1 MELFTNPSAIEI
13 FYEAVNFLRGPKAM
27 DNLYAVIM
35 AGGSGTRFWPLSREA
50 MPKQLLR
57 IDGGESLIQQTISR
71 VRPLIQPDH
80 IHIVT
85 NKSQAEQIK
94 YQVPEL
100 NKDNFIIE
108 PAAKNTAAA
117 IGLAAVYLNHHN
129 VDSVMGILPADH
141 VVKNNEQF
149 LETMKFAFA
158 VAGEGYLVT
167 IGIKPVRPETGYGY
181 IHAGEPLDQLC
192 HVGDEENEI
201 CHPELVSGSQ
211 TMQGQEIPKQVRDDR
226 KDDRVIA
233 YSSENTGVFHVD
245 RFTEK
250 PDVDTAKKYVADGHY
265 FWNSGMFVW
274 KTSVIINEIERHM
287 PSLGAGLKEIK
298 SAIGSSD
305 ESSVINRVFA
315 GLESVSIDYG
325 IMEKSDKVVVIQADL
340 GWSDVGSWTALDDIS
355 PRDARGNVITGNV
368 VDVESRDSI
377 IYASNR
383 LVATAGLNDMVV
395 VDTEDATLVC
405 HKDKAQDVKKIVEE
419 LKRRGAEEHL
429 THRTVIR
436 PWGSY
441 TLLEKGDRYKIKRIA
456 VNPGARLSF
465 QMHYHRSEH
474 WVVVSGTAKVRRGEE
489 EFFVNPNEST
499 YIPMETK
506 HRLENPGRIPLQII
520 EVQ

>member
-1 MELFTNPSAIEI
+1 MNQKSNNTYI
-13 FYEAVNFLRGPKAM
+13 
-27 DNLYAVIM
+27 VIM

-57 IDGGESLIQQTISR
+57 IDGEETLIQQTIIR
-71 VRPLIQPDH
+71 VRPLIPTDH

-85 NKSQAEQIK
+85 NKSQADQIR

-100 NKDNFIIE
+100 NRDNFIIE

-129 VDSVMGILPADH
+129 TDSVMGILPADH
-141 VVKNNEQF
+141 VVKNKDAF
-149 LETMKFAFA
+149 LDTMKCAFTA
-158 VAGEGYLVT
+158 AREGYLIT

-181 IHAGEPLDQLC
+181 IQAGEALNPHPHLNPL
-192 HVGDEENEI
+192 
-201 CHPELVSGSQ
+201 PEGE
-211 TMQGQEIPKQVRDDR
+211 EIPLPLKGR
-226 KDDRVIA
+226 DRVGMGF
-233 YSSENTGVFHVD
+233 SSETPGIFHVD

-250 PDVDTAKKYVADGHY
+250 PDIETAKKYVSDGHY
-265 FWNSGMFVW
+265 YWNSGMFVW
-274 KTSVIINEIERHM
+274 KTSVILDEIERHM
-287 PSLGAGLKEIK
+287 PSLAKGLKEIK

-305 ESSVINRVFA
+305 EASVISKVFA

-325 IMEKSDKVVVIQADL
+325 IMEKSDKVVVIPADL

-355 PRDARGNVITGNV
+355 PKDARGNVIAGNV
-368 VDVESRDSI
+368 VDVESRNTI

-405 HKDKAQDVKKIVEE
+405 HKDRAQDVKKIVDE
-419 LKRRGAEEHL
+419 LKKRGAEEHL

-441 TLLEKGDRYKIKRIA
+441 TLLEKGDRYKIKRIE

-506 HRLENPGRIPLQII
+506 HRLENPGRIPLQMI
-520 EVQ
+520 EVQNGEYLEEDDIVRFDDAYGRE

>member
-1 MELFTNPSAIEI
+1 MENAYI
-13 FYEAVNFLRGPKAM
+13 
-27 DNLYAVIM
+27 VIM

-57 IDGGESLIQQTISR
+57 IDGEETLIQQTIIR
-71 VRPLIQPDH
+71 VRPLIPTDH

-85 NKSQAEQIK
+85 NKSQADQIR

-100 NKDNFIIE
+100 NRDNFIIE

-141 VVKNNEQF
+141 VIKNKEAF
-149 LETMKFAFA
+149 LDTMECAFTT
-158 VAGEGYLVT
+158 AGEGYLVT

-181 IHAGEPLDQLC
+181 IHAGERINSSIPPLEKGGKGGFETGG
-192 HVGDEENEI
+192 VGLSD
-201 CHPELVSGSQ
+201 
-211 TMQGQEIPKQVRDDR
+211 
-226 KDDRVIA
+226 
-233 YSSENTGVFHVD
+233 VFHVD

-250 PDVDTAKKYVADGHY
+250 PDIDTAKKYVADGHY

-274 KTSVIINEIERHM
+274 KTSVIISEIERHM
-287 PSLGAGLKEIK
+287 PSLGAGLKEIR

-305 ESSVINRVFA
+305 ESSVISRVFA

-355 PRDARGNVITGNV
+355 SKDARGNVIAGNV
-368 VDVESRDSI
+368 VDIESRNSI

-383 LVATAGLNDMVV
+383 LVATAGLKDMVV

-405 HKDKAQDVKKIVEE
+405 HKDRAQDVKKIVDE
-419 LKRRGAEEHL
+419 LKKRGAEEHL

-441 TLLEKGDRYKIKRIA
+441 TLLEKGDRYKIKRIE

-474 WVVVSGTAKVRRGEE
+474 WVVVSGTAKVRRGED

-520 EVQ
+520 EVQNGEYLEEDDIVRFDDAYGRE

>member
-1 MELFTNPSAIEI
+1 
-13 FYEAVNFLRGPKAM
+13 
-27 DNLYAVIM
+27 M

-50 MPKQLLR
+50 MTKQLLR
-57 IDGGESLIQQTISR
+57 IDGGESLIQQTIKR
-71 VRPLIQPDH
+71 VRPLIPSDH

-85 NKSQAEQIK
+85 NKSQSEQIK
-94 YQVPEL
+94 YQVAEL
-100 NKDNFIIE
+100 GKDNFIIE

-117 IGLAAVYLNHHN
+117 VGLAAVYLNYQN
-129 VDSVMGILPADH
+129 PDSVMGILPADH
-141 VVKNNEQF
+141 VVKNKEQF
-149 LETMKFAFA
+149 LETMKCAFA
-158 VAGEGYLVT
+158 AAVEGQLVT
-167 IGIKPVRPETGYGY
+167 IGIKPLRPETGYGY
-181 IHAGEPLDQLC
+181 IHAGEPLNPPIPPL
-192 HVGDEENEI
+192 EKTEI
-201 CHPELVSGSQ
+201 
-211 TMQGQEIPKQVRDDR
+211 
-226 KDDRVIA
+226 
-233 YSSENTGVFHVD
+233 FHVD

-250 PDVDTAKKYVADGHY
+250 PDIETAKTYVADGHY

-274 KTSVIINEIERHM
+274 KTSVILDEIERHM
-287 PSLGAGLKEIK
+287 PLLGAGLKEIK

-305 ESSVINRVFA
+305 ESSVVSKVFA

-325 IMEKSDKVVVIQADL
+325 IMEKSDKVVVIPADL

-355 PRDARGNVITGNV
+355 TKDARGNVIAGNV

-383 LVATAGLNDMVV
+383 LVATVGLNDMVV

-419 LKRRGAEEHL
+419 LRRRGAEEHL
-429 THRTVIR
+429 THRTAIR

-441 TLLEKGDRYKIKRIA
+441 TLLEKGDRFKIKRIV

-474 WVVVSGTAKVRRGEE
+474 WVVVSGTAKVIRGED

-499 YIPMETK
+499 YIPMEAK

-520 EVQ
+520 EVQNGEYLEEDDIVRLDDVYGRER

>member
-1 MELFTNPSAIEI
+1 MENAYI
-13 FYEAVNFLRGPKAM
+13 
-27 DNLYAVIM
+27 VIM

-57 IDGGESLIQQTISR
+57 IDGEETLIQQTIIR
-71 VRPLIQPDH
+71 VRPLIPTDH

-85 NKSQAEQIK
+85 NKSQADQIR

-100 NKDNFIIE
+100 NRDNFIIE
-108 PAAKNTAAA
+108 RAAKNTAAA

-141 VVKNNEQF
+141 VIKNKEAF
-149 LETMKFAFA
+149 LDTMECAFTT
-158 VAGEGYLVT
+158 AGEGYLVT

-181 IHAGEPLDQLC
+181 IHAGERINSSIPPLEKGGKGGFETGG
-192 HVGDEENEI
+192 VGLSD
-201 CHPELVSGSQ
+201 
-211 TMQGQEIPKQVRDDR
+211 
-226 KDDRVIA
+226 
-233 YSSENTGVFHVD
+233 VFHVD

-250 PDVDTAKKYVADGHY
+250 PDIDTAKKYVADGHY

-274 KTSVIINEIERHM
+274 KTSVIISEIERHM
-287 PSLGAGLKEIK
+287 PSLGAGLKEIR

-305 ESSVINRVFA
+305 ESSVISRVFA

-355 PRDARGNVITGNV
+355 SKDARGNVIAGNV
-368 VDVESRDSI
+368 VDIESRNSI

-383 LVATAGLNDMVV
+383 LVATAGLKDMVV

-405 HKDKAQDVKKIVEE
+405 HKDRAQDVKKIVDE
-419 LKRRGAEEHL
+419 LKKRGAEEHL

-441 TLLEKGDRYKIKRIA
+441 TLLEKGDRYKIKRIE

-474 WVVVSGTAKVRRGEE
+474 WVVVSGTAKVRRGED

-520 EVQ
+520 EVQNGEYLEEDDIVRFDDAYGRE

>member
-1 MELFTNPSAIEI
+1 MNNAYI
-13 FYEAVNFLRGPKAM
+13 
-27 DNLYAVIM
+27 VIM

-71 VRPLIQPDH
+71 VRPFIQSDH

-85 NKSQAEQIK
+85 NKSQSEQIK
-94 YQVPEL
+94 YQVAEL
-100 NKDNFIIE
+100 GKENFIIE

-117 IGLAAVYLNHHN
+117 VGLAAVYLNHQN
-129 VDSVMGILPADH
+129 ADSVMGILPADH
-141 VVKNNEQF
+141 VVKNKEQF
-149 LETMKFAFA
+149 LATMRFAFNA
-158 VAGEGYLVT
+158 AAEGCLVT
-167 IGIKPVRPETGYGY
+167 IGIRPGRPETGYGY
-181 IHAGEPLDQLC
+181 IHAGDQMSRP
-192 HVGDEENEI
+192 D
-201 CHPELVSGSQ
+201 
-211 TMQGQEIPKQVRDDR
+211 
-226 KDDRVIA
+226 A
-233 YSSENTGVFHVD
+233 ASSNDTAGIFHVD

-250 PDVDTAKKYVADGHY
+250 PDIDTAKKYVAEGNY

-274 KTSVIINEIERHM
+274 KTSVILDEIERYM
-287 PSLGAGLKEIK
+287 PSLGEGLKKIK
-298 SAIGSSD
+298 SAIGQSD
-305 ESSVINRVFA
+305 ESTVIGKVFS

-325 IMEKSDKVVVIQADL
+325 IMEKSDKVVVIPADL

-355 PRDARGNVITGNV
+355 AKDARGNVISGNV
-368 VDVESRDSI
+368 VDLESRDSI

-383 LVATAGLNDMVV
+383 LVATAGLTDMVV

-405 HKDKAQDVKKIVEE
+405 HKDKAQDVKKIVDE

-441 TLLEKGDRYKIKRIA
+441 TLLEKSDRFKIKRIV

-520 EVQ
+520 EVQNGEYLEEDDIVRFDDAYGRE

>member
-1 MELFTNPSAIEI
+1 MSRVI
-13 FYEAVNFLRGPKAM
+13 M
-27 DNLYAVIM
+27 DNAYIVIM

-57 IDGGESLIQQTISR
+57 FDGEETLIQQTIAR
-71 VRPLIQPDH
+71 VRPLIPSDH

-85 NKSQAEQIK
+85 NKSQAEQIR

-100 NKDNFIIE
+100 NKNNFIIE

-117 IGLAAVYLNHHN
+117 IGLAAVYLNYFN
-129 VDSVMGILPADH
+129 ADSVMGILPADH
-141 VVKNNEQF
+141 VVKNKEQF
-149 LETMKFAFA
+149 LDTMKCAFN
-158 VAGEGYLVT
+158 VAREGYLVT

-181 IHAGEPLDQLC
+181 IQAGEPLSTPPLNPLPQGEGRYEGTIANPPPLT
-192 HVGDEENEI
+192 GGGAGEGERRTS
-201 CHPELVSGSQ
+201 SGE
-211 TMQGQEIPKQVRDDR
+211 TRGIF
-226 KDDRVIA
+226 
-233 YSSENTGVFHVD
+233 YVD
-245 RFTEK
+245 RFAEK
-250 PDVDTAKKYVADGHY
+250 PDIDTAKKYVADGHY

-274 KTSVIINEIERHM
+274 KTSVVIDEIERHM
-287 PSLGAGLKEIK
+287 PLLGEGLNEIR

-305 ESSVINRVFA
+305 EASVISKVFA
-315 GLESVSIDYG
+315 GLEPVSIDYG
-325 IMEKSDKVVVIQADL
+325 IMEKSDKVVVIPADL
-340 GWSDVGSWTALDDIS
+340 GWSDVGSWTALDDITAK
-355 PRDARGNVITGNV
+355 DARGNVIAGNV

-405 HKDKAQDVKKIVEE
+405 HKDRAQDVKKIVEE

-429 THRTVIR
+429 IHRTVIR

-441 TLLEKGDRYKIKRIA
+441 TLLEKGDRYKIKRIV

-474 WVVVSGTAKVRRGEE
+474 WVVVSGSAKVRRGEE

-520 EVQ
+520 EVQNGEYLEEDDIVRFQDEYGRE

>member
-1 MELFTNPSAIEI
+1 
-13 FYEAVNFLRGPKAM
+13 M
-27 DNLYAVIM
+27 DNAYIVIM

-57 IDGGESLIQQTISR
+57 IDGEETLIQQTIAR
-71 VRPLIQPDH
+71 VRPLIPSDH

-85 NKSQAEQIK
+85 NKSQAEQIR

-100 NKDNFIIE
+100 NKNNFIIE

-129 VDSVMGILPADH
+129 IDSVMGILPADH
-141 VVKNNEQF
+141 VVKNKEKF
-149 LETMKFAFA
+149 LETLESAFA
-158 VAGEGYLVT
+158 AARDGYLVT
-167 IGIKPVRPETGYGY
+167 IGIRPSRPETGYGY
-181 IHAGEPLDQLC
+181 IQAGEPLNPL
-192 HVGDEENEI
+192 
-201 CHPELVSGSQ
+201 
-211 TMQGQEIPKQVRDDR
+211 
-226 KDDRVIA
+226 
-233 YSSENTGVFHVD
+233 TGIFHVD

-250 PDVDTAKKYVADGHY
+250 PDIDTAKKYVADGHY

-274 KTSVIINEIERHM
+274 KTSVILDEIGRHM
-287 PSLGAGLKEIK
+287 PLLGEGLKEIK
-298 SAIGSSD
+298 TAIGKDD
-305 ESSVINRVFA
+305 EVSVIKSVFSK
-315 GLESVSIDYG
+315 LDPVSIDYG
-325 IMEKSDKVVVIQADL
+325 IMEKSDKVVVIPADL
-340 GWSDVGSWTALDDIS
+340 GWSDVGSWTALDDITA
-355 PRDARGNVITGNV
+355 RDSRGNVIAGNV

-383 LVATAGLNDMVV
+383 LVATIGLNDMVV

-405 HKDKAQDVKKIVEE
+405 HKDRAQDVKKIVEE
-419 LKRRGAEEHL
+419 LKKRGSEEHL

-474 WVVVSGTAKVRRGEE
+474 WVVVSGTAKVMRGEE

-499 YIPMETK
+499 YIPMETR
-506 HRLENPGRIPLQII
+506 HRLENPGKIPLQII
-520 EVQ
+520 EVQNGEYLEEDDIVRFQDEYGRE

>member
-1 MELFTNPSAIEI
+1 
-13 FYEAVNFLRGPKAM
+13 M
-27 DNLYAVIM
+27 DNAYIVIM

-57 IDGGESLIQQTISR
+57 IDGGKSLIQHTIAR
-71 VRPLIQPDH
+71 VRPFIQSDH

-117 IGLAAVYLNHHN
+117 VGLAAVYLNKKDA
-129 VDSVMGILPADH
+129 DSVMGILPADH
-141 VVKNNEQF
+141 VIKNDERF
-149 LETMKFAFA
+149 LETMKGAFSA
-158 VAGEGYLVT
+158 AEKGYLVT
-167 IGIKPVRPETGYGY
+167 IGIKPVRPETAYGY
-181 IHAGEPLDQLC
+181 IHAGESSDLD
-192 HVGDEENEI
+192 EK
-201 CHPELVSGSQ
+201 SG
-211 TMQGQEIPKQVRDDR
+211 IF
-226 KDDRVIA
+226 
-233 YSSENTGVFHVD
+233 NVD
-245 RFTEK
+245 RFAEK
-250 PDVDTAKKYVADGHY
+250 PDIETAKQYVADGHF

-274 KTSVIINEIERHM
+274 KTSVIISEIERHM
-287 PSLGAGLKEIK
+287 PLLGEGLKEIK
-298 SAIGSSD
+298 SSIGSSD
-305 ESSVINRVFA
+305 ETLVVNRIFE

-325 IMEKSDKVVVIQADL
+325 VMEKSDKVVVIPADL
-340 GWSDVGSWTALDDIS
+340 GWSDVGSWTAIDDIS
-355 PRDARGNVITGNV
+355 AKDERGNVIVGNV

-383 LVATAGLNDMVV
+383 LVATAGLSDLVV

-405 HKDKAQDVKKIVEE
+405 HKDRAQDVKKIVEE

-429 THRTVIR
+429 THRTVTR

-441 TLLEKGDRYKIKRIA
+441 TLLEKGDRYKIKRIV

-489 EFFVNPNEST
+489 EYFVNPNEST

-506 HRLENPGRIPLQII
+506 HRLENPGRIQLQII
-520 EVQ
+520 EVQNGEYLEEDDIVRFDDAYGRE

>member
-1 MELFTNPSAIEI
+1 MTEGWDFQVT
-13 FYEAVNFLRGPKAM
+13 M
-27 DNLYAVIM
+27 DNTYIVIM

-57 IDGGESLIQQTISR
+57 IDGEETLIQQTIAR
-71 VRPLIQPDH
+71 VRPLIPTDH

-85 NKSQAEQIK
+85 NKSQADQIR

-100 NKDNFIIE
+100 NRNNFIIE

-129 VDSVMGILPADH
+129 ADSVMGILPADH
-141 VVKNNEQF
+141 VVKNREQF
-149 LETMKFAFA
+149 LDTMKCAFTA
-158 VAGEGYLVT
+158 AREGYLVT

-181 IHAGEPLDQLC
+181 IHAGGLLNP
-192 HVGDEENEI
+192 
-201 CHPELVSGSQ
+201 S
-211 TMQGQEIPKQVRDDR
+211 
-226 KDDRVIA
+226 
-233 YSSENTGVFHVD
+233 TGIFYVD

-250 PDVDTAKKYVADGHY
+250 PDIDTAKKYVADGHY

-274 KTSVIINEIERHM
+274 KTSVILDEIGCHM
-287 PSLGAGLKEIK
+287 PLLSSGLKEIRA
-298 SAIGSSD
+298 AIGSSD

-355 PRDARGNVITGNV
+355 PRDARGNVIAGNV

-405 HKDKAQDVKKIVEE
+405 HKDRAQDVKKIVDE
-419 LKRRGAEEHL
+419 LKKRGAEEHL

-441 TLLEKGDRYKIKRIA
+441 TLLEKGDRYKIKRIE

-520 EVQ
+520 EVQNGEYLEEDDIVRFDDAYGRE

>member
-1 MELFTNPSAIEI
+1 MTEGWDFQVT
-13 FYEAVNFLRGPKAM
+13 M
-27 DNLYAVIM
+27 DNTYIVIM

-57 IDGGESLIQQTISR
+57 IDGEETLIQQTIAR
-71 VRPLIQPDH
+71 VRPLIPTDH

-85 NKSQAEQIK
+85 NKSQADQIR

-100 NKDNFIIE
+100 NRNNFIIE

-129 VDSVMGILPADH
+129 ADSVMGILPADH
-141 VVKNNEQF
+141 VVKNKEAF
-149 LETMKFAFA
+149 LDTMKCAFTA
-158 VAGEGYLVT
+158 AREGYLIT

-181 IHAGEPLDQLC
+181 IHAGEPL
-192 HVGDEENEI
+192 N
-201 CHPELVSGSQ
+201 PS
-211 TMQGQEIPKQVRDDR
+211 
-226 KDDRVIA
+226 
-233 YSSENTGVFHVD
+233 TGIFYVD

-250 PDVDTAKKYVADGHY
+250 PDIDTAKKYVADDRY

-274 KTSVIINEIERHM
+274 KTSVIISEIERHM
-287 PSLGAGLKEIK
+287 PSLGAGLKEIR

-305 ESSVINRVFA
+305 ESSVISRVFA

-355 PRDARGNVITGNV
+355 PRDARGNVIAGNV

-405 HKDKAQDVKKIVEE
+405 HKDRAQDVKKIVDE
-419 LKRRGAEEHL
+419 LKKRGAEEHL

-441 TLLEKGDRYKIKRIA
+441 TLLEKGDRYKIKRIE

-520 EVQ
+520 EVQNGEYLEEDDIVRFDDAYGRE

>member
-1 MELFTNPSAIEI
+1 MII
-13 FYEAVNFLRGPKAM
+13 
-27 DNLYAVIM
+27 DNAYIVIM

-57 IDGGESLIQQTISR
+57 IDGEETLIQQTIIR
-71 VRPLIQPDH
+71 VRPLIPTDH

-85 NKSQAEQIK
+85 NKSQADQIR

-100 NKDNFIIE
+100 NRDNFIIE

-141 VVKNNEQF
+141 VIKNKEAF
-149 LETMKFAFA
+149 LDTMECAFTA
-158 VAGEGYLVT
+158 AREGYLIT

-181 IHAGEPLDQLC
+181 IHAGEPL
-192 HVGDEENEI
+192 N
-201 CHPELVSGSQ
+201 PS
-211 TMQGQEIPKQVRDDR
+211 
-226 KDDRVIA
+226 
-233 YSSENTGVFHVD
+233 TGIFYVD

-250 PDVDTAKKYVADGHY
+250 PDIDTAKKYVADGHY

-274 KTSVIINEIERHM
+274 KTSVIITEIERHM
-287 PSLGAGLKEIK
+287 PSLGAGLKEIR

-305 ESSVINRVFA
+305 EGSIISKVFA

-325 IMEKSDKVVVIQADL
+325 IMEKSDKVVVIPADL

-355 PRDARGNVITGNV
+355 PKDARGNVIAGNV
-368 VDVESRDSI
+368 VDVESRNSI

-383 LVATAGLNDMVV
+383 LVATAGLKDMVV

-405 HKDKAQDVKKIVEE
+405 HKDRAQDVKKIVDE
-419 LKRRGAEEHL
+419 LKKRGAEEHL

-441 TLLEKGDRYKIKRIA
+441 TLLEKGDRYKIKRIE

-506 HRLENPGRIPLQII
+506 HRLENPGRIPLQMI
-520 EVQ
+520 EVQNGEYLEEDDIVRFDDAYGRE